1 MHWSSRADKNHG
13 LISGVMP
20 HTYITSVYWYASI
33 SILILSQYAYL
44 AIMYRISTIKTPTSL
59 WISRFKLHTS
69 LWNIAVKT
77 RIPAYRANEKDC
89 LLLFRCSHIR
99 PINMVKHQEVQLLW
113 THTFAD
119 KHLLKQC
126 LNKDLT
132 EYSYSPKKRKE
143 IGCLCKSHYLK
154 ESFRHHILMTVIND
168 EEMMIRK
175 QKAATS
181 INIKKTRLAG
191 KD

>member
-1 MHWSSRADKNHG
+1 MYYLPYCMLNTQNKKRRINMKHIVPRLKNVWLNISNAQTTRSSYSEWLHNYQIRILLETGSMHWSSRADKNH
-13 LISGVMP
+13 
-20 HTYITSVYWYASI
+20 
-33 SILILSQYAYL
+33 
-44 AIMYRISTIKTPTSL
+44 
-59 WISRFKLHTS
+59 
-69 LWNIAVKT
+69 
-77 RIPAYRANEKDC
+77 C

-132 EYSYSPKKRKE
+132 KYSYSPKKRKE

-168 EEMMIRK
+168 EEMIIRK
-175 QKAATS
+175 QKAAIS
-181 INIKKTRLAG
+181 INIKKARLAG